1 VVIHE
6 MSNIAA
12 ANAHDYYMIYDLYH
26 SAEAEAWAAESEPP
40 AGSGGGPNGGAH
52 HHAKEKLRTQTVN
65 KGSSVSTTPATP
77 TCYLAGTLLPLPA
90 RPRACAVRAMYATD
104 AGRTNCTAGYG
115 SGWFSELWGQSMA
128 AVEVACAATGQGE
141 CCRFVVAPPH
151 RILHYLRFLGAAL
164 DQPMATLAALPML
177 HLFAQDKDGERCAWG
192 QSFDSSAVSHSQ

>member
-1 VVIHE
+1 

-77 TCYLAGTLLPLPA
+77 TCYLAGTLFPLPA
-90 RPRACAVRAMYATD
+90 CVRVRCMQ
-104 AGRTNCTAGYG
+104 C
-115 SGWFSELWGQSMA
+115 
-128 AVEVACAATGQGE
+128 
-141 CCRFVVAPPH
+141 VV
-151 RILHYLRFLGAAL
+151 
-164 DQPMATLAALPML
+164 
-177 HLFAQDKDGERCAWG
+177 
-192 QSFDSSAVSHSQ
+192 